1 MSIEGVRPPKVGDVI
16 EGKYEILRRIGKGG
30 MAVVYEARSL
40 SLQRPVALK
49 FLHAEMA
56 ENPKLVE
63 RFHREA
69 RNAAAITHPCVTY
82 VFDVG
87 WNDDRTLPYM
97 AMELLE
103 GKSLAAELRA
113 TGALSVQRVV
123 HIGSRVLDAL
133 EAAHRLGVVHRDLK
147 PENIF
152 LAQQGTQENV
162 KVLDFGISK
171 VMGEGSTDT
180 LTKTGTMLG
189 TPAYM
194 SPEQVKCAR
203 DVDAR
208 SDLYALG
215 VVLYEMLAGKQAFV
229 AESFTEIVYKILT
242 EQPTPLLTLSPG
254 LDASVVDLV
263 QRAMHKDPGRRWP
276 TAESMRGALQDVV
289 VDTNPG
295 EPKPTPL
302 AWELPSPED
311 VSSAATVAARRA
323 WELQKAVDPKA
334 RVTVA
339 GKPSASSPAIPAA
352 PKVPV
357 GPASAVRAVR
367 ARAASGEARPVQEP
381 ASTLGTVTTPRK
393 VVAPAT
399 SKASGAVPALFAG
412 PGKSSGAVPALYAG
426 PAAARPAARSSTR
439 TMLLVG
445 VPLVALV
452 GVLAA
457 GVALWAR
464 EGSPTGPATIAPPL
478 TATPPMLPPLARPA
492 AGVPLPGAVSGCR
505 IRVTV
510 GTPSATVLL
519 DGETYVGNV
528 DLPAAC
534 GTRHALR
541 IEAPGHEPTALDLV
555 ASTDPSRSVE
565 LQPLPPPPR
574 PAAARAVPPRP
585 PADREPREAGS
596 AGDPPVNLEANPF

>member
-1 MSIEGVRPPKVGDVI
+1 VGDVI

-40 SLQRPVALK
+40 SLHRPVALK
-49 FLHAEMA
+49 FLHADMA

-87 WNDDRTLPYM
+87 WTDDKALPYM

-171 VMGEGSTDT
+171 VMGVDSTDT

-215 VVLYEMLAGKQAFV
+215 VVLYEMLAGKQAFE

-242 EQPTPLLTLSPG
+242 EEPTPLLTLRPG

-295 EPKPTPL
+295 DPKPTPL

-339 GKPSASSPAIPAA
+339 AKA
-352 PKVPV
+352 
-357 GPASAVRAVR
+357 PASAAVVPVAPRAPASAVR
-367 ARAASGEARPVQEP
+367 ARAASGEAGPVGEP
-381 ASTLGTVTTPRK
+381 APTLGTVTTPRK
-393 VVAPAT
+393 VDAPA
-399 SKASGAVPALFAG
+399 AP
-412 PGKSSGAVPALYAG
+412 KSSGAVPALYAG
-426 PAAARPAARSSTR
+426 PAAAAPSAGPRTSR
-439 TMLLVG
+439 TMLFVG

-457 GVALWAR
+457 GLALWAR
-464 EGSPTGPATIAPPL
+464 EGSPTGPAPIAPPI
-478 TATPPMLPPLARPA
+478 AAAPPMLPPLARPT
-492 AGVPLPGAVSGCR
+492 AGTPLPATPSACR

-510 GTPSATVLL
+510 GTPGATVLL
-519 DGETYVGNV
+519 DGDAYAGNV

-534 GTRHALR
+534 GTRHALQ
-541 IEAPGHEPTALDLV
+541 IEAPGHEPMALDLV
-555 ASTDPSRSVE
+555 ASTDPPRSVE
-565 LQPLPPPPR
+565 LAPLPPLPR
-574 PAAARAVPPRP
+574 PASPRAAAPRP
-585 PADREPREAGS
+585 APRAPATGEPDEGGNAD
-596 AGDPPVNLEANPF
+596 DPPVNLEANPF